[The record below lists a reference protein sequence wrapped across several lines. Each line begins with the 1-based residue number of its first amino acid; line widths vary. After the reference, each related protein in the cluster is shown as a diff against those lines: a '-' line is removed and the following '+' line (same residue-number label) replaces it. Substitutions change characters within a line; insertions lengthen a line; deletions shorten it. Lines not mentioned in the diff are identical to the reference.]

1 MTDGTPARRSWPARL
16 RVGAVFVLV
25 GVLVVLSRP
34 SPGSVSAGFAVAAVG
49 EALRVWAA
57 GHLRKTVRLVT
68 SGPYRYSRNPLYLG
82 RLLIFT
88 GIAIMAWMPGGVTLG
103 VLAAGWV
110 VFFVYYLPRKERVE
124 PARLRAVH
132 GEAYDRYR
140 AAVGKL
146 FPRWPPYPGGA
157 DAGWSSERLLR
168 NREHWMIVAVVLI
181 TLVLLAR
188 AYHLETGAVLQFLGD
203 PPP

>member
-1 MTDGTPARRSWPARL
+1 VSDATPKRRSWPGRL
-16 RVGAVFVLV
+16 RIASVFVLV
-25 GVLVVLSRP
+25 GALVVLSRP
-34 SPGSVSAGFAVAAVG
+34 SPGSVSVGFAIAAVG
-49 EALRVWAA
+49 EAIRVWAA

-88 GIAIMAWMPGGVTLG
+88 GIAVMAWMPRGATFGVI
-103 VLAAGWV
+103 AAGWI

-140 AAVGKL
+140 GAVGKL
-146 FPRWPPYPGGA
+146 FPRWPAYRGGA
-157 DAGWSSERLLR
+157 DAGWSSERMIA
-168 NREHWMIVAVVLI
+168 NREHWMIIAVVLV

-188 AYHLETGAVLQFLGD
+188 AYQLETGAALQFLGD
-203 PPP
+203 PP

>member
-1 MTDGTPARRSWPARL
+1 MTAASPGRRSLPGRL
-16 RVGAVFVLV
+16 RVASVFVLV
-25 GVLVVLSRP
+25 GALVVLSRP
-34 SPGSVSAGFAVAAVG
+34 SPGSVSAGFAIAAVG
-49 EALRVWAA
+49 EAIRVWAA

-88 GIAIMAWMPGGVTLG
+88 GVATMAWLPGGATFG
-103 VLAAGWV
+103 VLAAGWL
-110 VFFVYYLPRKERVE
+110 VFFAYYLPRKERVE

-146 FPRWPPYPGGA
+146 FPRWPPYRGGA

-188 AYHLETGAVLQFLGD
+188 AYHLETGAVLRILGD
-203 PPP
+203 PP